1 MLSTIVRTLVLA
13 VVWAALQG
21 AFDVPNL
28 LFGLLLGLGVTVF
41 AQPIFDRDD
50 PSEHRSVREGGN
62 PALRIWRFVVLLLV
76 FLRELLM
83 SSLRVASIT
92 VAPTIDVRSGVVEYP
107 LDVTTDREITALANL
122 ITLTPGT
129 MTLDVAPDKRR
140 LYIHTMAVETDDG
153 SEVIAEIKDSLEKH
167 VHLAFGPATR
177 GEAETTDAD
186 A

>member
-1 MLSTIVRTLVLA
+1 MLVLA

-21 AFDVPNL
+21 AFDIPNL

-41 AQPIFDRDD
+41 ARPIFDRGD
-50 PSEHRSVREGGN
+50 PSENRRVRDGGN
-62 PALRIWRFVVLLLV
+62 PIRRIWRFFVLLLV

-83 SSLRVASIT
+83 SSLRVARIT
-92 VAPTIDVRSGVVEYP
+92 VAPTLDVRSGVVKYP

-129 MTLDVAPDKRR
+129 MTLDVAPDRR
-140 LYIHTMAVETDDG
+140 HLYIHTMSVETDDG
-153 SEVIAEIKDSLEKH
+153 SEVITEIKESLEKH
-167 VHLAFGPATR
+167 VHRAFGPAGR
-177 GEAETTDAD
+177 GTEKTSDAD